1 MLLCRHSVRALRRE
15 RQTLSKLL
23 RKRFTEEE
31 RLKLYQKWGIEL
43 NSKQRRLQLV
53 NRLWSSNNDMNHVAE
68 SASIVAKLIRF
79 VEQGQALK
87 EMFGLSFTPRRPRR
101 RSYGW
106 KNSMESLL

>member
-1 MLLCRHSVRALRRE
+1 MKALRHE
-15 RQTLSKLL
+15 TQILSKLM

-31 RLKLYQKWGIEL
+31 RQKLYQKWGIKL

-53 NRLWSSNNDMNHVAE
+53 NQLWSNNKDMNHVTE
-68 SASIVAKLIRF
+68 SAAIIARLIRF

-87 EMFGLSFTPRRPRR
+87 EMFGLSFTPRSKR

-106 KNSMESLL
+106 KNSMISLL